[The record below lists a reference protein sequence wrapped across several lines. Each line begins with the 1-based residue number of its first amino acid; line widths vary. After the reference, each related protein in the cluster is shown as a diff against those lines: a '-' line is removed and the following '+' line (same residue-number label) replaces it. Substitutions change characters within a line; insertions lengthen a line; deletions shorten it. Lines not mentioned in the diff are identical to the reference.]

1 MLSNIQCRVMRGKE
15 GDISEKTAPL
25 KNNYKDSL
33 DDIDDNPDISPILI
47 SSGSMVHLSVP
58 PSPLPEKNLAYELVS
73 GIAPSSPVRARV
85 ARVKK
90 VC

>member
-1 MLSNIQCRVMRGKE
+1 MLLNIQCQVMRGKE

-47 SSGSMVHLSVP
+47 SSSSMVHLSVL
-58 PSPLPEKNLAYELVS
+58 SSSLSEKNLAYELVS
-73 GIAPSSPVRARV
+73 EIASSSSV
-85 ARVKK
+85 
-90 VC
+90 